1 MINAASFGGA
11 VFCSGRSFPQGRK
24 VVNPLA
30 RTAKSM
36 VLTNTARVLS

>member
-1 MINAASFGGA
+1 MINAASSGGA
-11 VFCSGRSFPQGRK
+11 VFFSGRSFPQGLK

-36 VLTNTARVLS
+36 VLTCTDRVLS